1 MWLKLPVRMPISSR
15 EPTSIFREKLP
26 EATRFTPSVSRSMG
40 VVMVLASRKESSTEM
55 IRPNTRASTMMVN
68 RDAFSSEMV
77 WRES

>member
-1 MWLKLPVRMPISSR
+1 MPISSR

-26 EATRFTPSVSRSMG
+26 EATRFNAVGEPFNG

-55 IRPNTRASTMMVN
+55 IRPNTRASTMWVN
-68 RDAFSSEMV
+68 RNAFSSEMV